1 MTKAKPVNRAKSSG
15 MKDFLG
21 LFAIVIGMILLVY
34 LMIENYMGYTGVQKI
49 MKKDGKKVIKVQN
62 K

>member
-1 MTKAKPVNRAKSSG
+1 MSKQKPVNRAKSSG
-15 MKDFLG
+15 FGDFLG

-49 MKKDGKKVIKVQN
+49 IKKEPKKIMKIQDK
-62 K
+62 